1 MMIFFSLSFYPLF
14 NYPMGGKRDI
24 VVFSRNTDSTLNI
37 FTIII
42 TTTTTTTTTTDRM
55 ACKEGKLVQL
65 SNASR
70 IKACS

>member
-1 MMIFFSLSFYPLF
+1 MIFFSLSFYPLF
-14 NYPMGGKRDI
+14 NYPVRGKREI
-24 VVFSRNTDSTLNI
+24 VVFSRNTDSTRNI

-42 TTTTTTTTTTDRM
+42 ITTTTTTTDRM

-65 SNASR
+65 LNASR